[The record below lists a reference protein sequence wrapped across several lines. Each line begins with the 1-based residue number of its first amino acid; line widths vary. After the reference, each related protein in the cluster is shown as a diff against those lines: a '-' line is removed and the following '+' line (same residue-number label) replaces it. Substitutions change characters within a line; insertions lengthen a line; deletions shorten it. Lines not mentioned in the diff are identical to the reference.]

1 MSPFQNNFYINWDHL
16 FYFSGCVLYSTSPKM
31 LAHFAKMAERSCQG
45 LTVSFYF
52 FFKLAI
58 QQWIESDD
66 MNEVEGL
73 CWKPFP
79 VHMNLFPSPWS
90 ITSHF
95 WLWLGWRGQS
105 KVSQACRHICFN
117 PAHQSSMP
125 QLFKMF
131 SLISIMKGLIMLM
144 RRPNG
149 LVLSV
154 GDTAVGLQAKSCA
167 KCVT

>member
-1 MSPFQNNFYINWDHL
+1 MASIQNNFNINWDQLFPFFPRCVPYSISLKCLHL
-16 FYFSGCVLYSTSPKM
+16 LVNWLKDSTRDWWY
-31 LAHFAKMAERSCQG
+31 H
-45 LTVSFYF
+45 F

-58 QQWIESDD
+58 PQWTEWWDERANRGTLLGAVS
-66 MNEVEGL
+66 
-73 CWKPFP
+73 
-79 VHMNLFPSPWS
+79 LFPSPWT

-95 WLWLGWRGQS
+95 WIWLWWRGQS
-105 KVSQACRHICFN
+105 EVSQACRHICFN
-117 PAHQSSMP
+117 PARQSSMP

-131 SLISIMKGLIMLM
+131 LLISIMKGLIMLM